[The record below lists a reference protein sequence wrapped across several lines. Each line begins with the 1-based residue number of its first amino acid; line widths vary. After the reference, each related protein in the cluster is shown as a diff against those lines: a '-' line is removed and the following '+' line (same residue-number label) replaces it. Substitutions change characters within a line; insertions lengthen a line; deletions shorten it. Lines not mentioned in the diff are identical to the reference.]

1 MSEPF
6 AMPHANYMLSI
17 LQGPPRLNSFRQD
30 EVKRGVGGSDW
41 PGLACLLQATCS
53 FGAWPGCWQGCWQ
66 GQRAGQCLDSCASQL
81 PQLKQGAMCDGHKQ
95 REAQLACLPALH
107 QQSLHLRLT
116 CTA

>member
-30 EVKRGVGGSDW
+30 EVKHGVGGSDW

-53 FGAWPGCWQGCWQ
+53 FGAWPGCWQG
-66 GQRAGQCLDSCASQL
+66 QRAGQCLVSYASQL